1 MVAAGATILMTA
13 SEENSST
20 EAENVTTSSVNQNTY
35 LRCREVQHYSQRN
48 NDMSHK
54 GDIATCSSN
63 ISKHGRKWTSNF
75 LFQAIF

>member
-13 SEENSST
+13 NEENSST

-35 LRCREVQHYSQRN
+35 PRCREIQHCSQRN

-54 GDIATCSSN
+54 GNVATCSSN
-63 ISKHGRKWTSNF
+63 ISKYERK
-75 LFQAIF
+75 